1 VPPRAVL
8 RIVTGRRPQ
17 SGPITRAS
25 GVRAPAP
32 GRTSLRARH
41 RRSRSQS
48 VRRHGAALPAS
59 FRVAAIRLDSVARLH
74 WDHRRRHYDA
84 AMSTIGQPTVQPVTT
99 RDGFVAE
106 AQTTA
111 LPSLAAILRRI
122 LGRTQKPGPAAPHRR
137 VRSRRLPR
145 TPLPCAPTIR
155 RGWISCI

>member
-1 VPPRAVL
+1 VPLRAVL

-122 LGRTQKPGPAAPHRR
+122 LGRSQKTRTCRTSP
-137 VRSRRLPR
+137 PR
-145 TPLPCAPTIR
+145 PLSATATHAIALCTYNPT
-155 RGWISCI
+155 WVISCI